1 MLSKRPWFFSV
12 LAGTSDS
19 KNPNSNYNTTAVIK
33 KMTFESTNWV
43 YGVIKQ
49 LFLNFCSPDS
59 NKLHFWVGAVYWEW
73 VGNFGV
79 KKKLFY
85 CSTDFYLS
93 DGINSSNFAE
103 LSVRRAMTMANISNF
118 ESKKKAITQELYLF
132 TR

>member
-1 MLSKRPWFFSV
+1 MLSKRPWFFPV

-19 KNPNSNYNTTAVIK
+19 KNPTSNYNTTAEIK
-33 KMTFESTNWV
+33 KITYESTNWV
-43 YGVIKQ
+43 YRVIRQ
-49 LFLNFCSPDS
+49 LFLNFCSPES
-59 NKLHFWVGAVYWEW
+59 NKLNFGVGAVYWEW

-85 CSTDFYLS
+85 CYNS